1 MTSVTDDKQNWR
13 EKYLNVLDAQE
24 QFERE
29 FKAQTELLRRALV
42 RLSLSAEGQSE
53 SMDQLLEQLR
63 EHLRS
68 GNSIEALLARLDH
81 LGHELDQR
89 RDSDSQELRA
99 ALSHGL
105 HGLQKMD
112 LSRGLIKSLQDYLV
126 QLPQRVKKP
135 HLYPALMQQ
144 FAELQQAAI
153 AELQMPKSSVLQK
166 ILGGKKPAAGT
177 QPAAK
182 PLEVKPVEI
191 KQIEIKQVET
201 KQAETG
207 AVTKA
212 ELAETW
218 FKDLTRT
225 LDDFFAQLEANLQI
239 KEDIGVERQRLAKL
253 LASADLGSDEPLE
266 LLAIVTRV
274 RQLVS
279 EAYLTGN
286 QAFAGYLDNVN
297 RELLEIYSLLGGAVE
312 SSSQRRNASAQL
324 QVDMLREMTQLEQSS
339 ANATDLNQLK
349 NQVKS
354 QLGNIRQA
362 LDKYQQTELQQEQ
375 LAQQLSNLGEKL
387 KVMEVEA
394 EKSRANLEQQRH
406 RALHDPLTELPNRE
420 AYKLRSQEEI
430 SRWQRYGGKLSLV
443 VIDIDHFK
451 QINDSFGHQ
460 TGDRVLKVI
469 GRSIAKRL
477 REVDFFCRYGGE
489 EFVALMPETGGQAA
503 LQLMEKIRDSI
514 ARASFNYK
522 DQPITIS
529 ISAGVSEIRT
539 GDSLEQ
545 VFERADQ
552 ALYAAK
558 NAGRNACRLL

>member
-1 MTSVTDDKQNWR
+1 MTSATDDKQNWR

-539 GDSLEQ
+539 GDSLDQ

>member
-1 MTSVTDDKQNWR
+1 MTSATDDKQNWR

-153 AELQMPKSSVLQK
+153 AELQVPKSSVLQK
-166 ILGGKKPAAGT
+166 ILGGKKLAAGT

-286 QAFAGYLDNVN
+286 QAFAGYLYNVN
-297 RELLEIYSLLGGAVE
+297 RELLESALKAQVVARAFRDEYNDIRPHSSLGYRAPSEVRAEL
-312 SSSQRRNASAQL
+312 
-324 QVDMLREMTQLEQSS
+324 
-339 ANATDLNQLK
+339 LK
-349 NQVKS
+349 QAPGS
-354 QLGNIRQA
+354 GQARQA
-362 LDKYQQTELQQEQ
+362 GPALRPQ
-375 LAQQLSNLGEKL
+375 LAS
-387 KVMEVEA
+387 
-394 EKSRANLEQQRH
+394 
-406 RALHDPLTELPNRE
+406 TTTPN
-420 AYKLRSQEEI
+420 
-430 SRWQRYGGKLSLV
+430 
-443 VIDIDHFK
+443 
-451 QINDSFGHQ
+451 
-460 TGDRVLKVI
+460 
-469 GRSIAKRL
+469 
-477 REVDFFCRYGGE
+477 
-489 EFVALMPETGGQAA
+489 P
-503 LQLMEKIRDSI
+503 
-514 ARASFNYK
+514 
-522 DQPITIS
+522 
-529 ISAGVSEIRT
+529 
-539 GDSLEQ
+539 
-545 VFERADQ
+545 
-552 ALYAAK
+552 
-558 NAGRNACRLL
+558 